1 MTLDEF
7 NRIKKLHS
15 ELQKVNE
22 IIKAYKNPDK
32 QIEVYAKVSMG
43 SLVTPKTFQL
53 SDMEVVLDAA
63 LNLRKEFLETALLE
77 LGLEV

>member
-7 NRIKKLHS
+7 NHIKKLHT

-22 IIKAYKNPDK
+22 IIKACKHPNK
-32 QIEVYAKVSMG
+32 RVEMYAKVSI
-43 SLVTPKTFQL
+43 SSVIAPETFYL
-53 SDMEVVLDAA
+53 SDMADITEAV
-63 LNLRKEFLETALLE
+63 LNLRKEFLETTLLE